1 MPLFLS
7 IEETDFRCSVWQVTE
22 TAEQLLDSLP
32 CPDKY
37 RMEAEARFS
46 SPKRRL
52 EYAAVRALLYEM
64 TACPPDV
71 FYAPSGKPMLA
82 DSSLSI
88 SISHTKGYVAVSLSR
103 TGKTGVD
110 IERYSERILPLRD
123 RIVGT
128 EETADG
134 VWPLLLHWSAKET
147 VYKMMDCEGVDFV
160 RHLCVSGIPGTSS
173 SRVESEGMFR
183 LSSSHPSCRQTYT
196 VHYRLYPDFVL
207 TYSSFPENR

>member
-7 IEETDFRCSVWQVTE
+7 IEKTDFRCSVWQVTE

-52 EYAAVRALLYEM
+52 EYAAVRVLLYEM
-64 TACPPDV
+64 TVCPPDV

-134 VWPLLLHWSAKET
+134 IWSLLLHWSAKET

-160 RHLCVSGIPGTSS
+160 KHLCVSGIPNTGS
-173 SRVESEGMFR
+173 SRVESEGMLR

-196 VHYRLYPDFVL
+196 VYYRLYPDFVL

>member
-7 IEETDFRCSVWQVTE
+7 IEKTDFRCSVWQVTE

-52 EYAAVRALLYEM
+52 EYAAVRVLLYEM
-64 TACPPDV
+64 TVCPPDV

-134 VWPLLLHWSAKET
+134 IWSLLLHWSAKET

-160 RHLCVSGIPGTSS
+160 KHLCVSGIPGTNSF
-173 SRVESEGMFR
+173 RVESEGMFR

-207 TYSSFPENR
+207 TYSNFPENR

>member
-7 IEETDFRCSVWQVTE
+7 IEETGFRCCVWQVTE
-22 TAEQLLDSLP
+22 TVEQLLDSLP
-32 CPDKY
+32 CPSKY

-64 TACPPDV
+64 TSCPPDV
-71 FYAPSGKPMLA
+71 FYASSGKPMLA
-82 DSSLSI
+82 DSSLSV

-110 IERYSERILPLRD
+110 IERYSERILSLRD

-128 EETADG
+128 GETADG
-134 VWPLLLHWSAKET
+134 VWSLLLHWSAKET

-160 RHLCVSGIPGTSS
+160 KHLCVSDFPETNS
-173 SRVESEGMFR
+173 SRMEPGGRFR
-183 LSSSHPSCRQTYT
+183 LFSSHPSCRQTYT
-196 VHYRLYPDFVL
+196 VHYRLCPDFVL
-207 TYSSFPENR
+207 TYSDLPNDR

>member
-7 IEETDFRCSVWQVTE
+7 IEETDVRCCVWRVAE
-22 TAEQLLDSLP
+22 TAEQLLGSLP

-37 RMEAEARFS
+37 RMEAEAHFS
-46 SPKRRL
+46 SSKRRL

-103 TGKTGVD
+103 MGKTGID
-110 IERYSERILPLRD
+110 IERYGERILSLRD
-123 RIVGT
+123 RIVGAG
-128 EETADG
+128 ETASD
-134 VWPLLLHWSAKET
+134 VWSLLLHWSAKET

-160 RHLCVSGIPGTSS
+160 KHLCVSGIPDTSS
-173 SRVESEGMFR
+173 SRVEPEGMFR
-183 LSSSHPSCRQTYT
+183 LSASHPSCRQTYA

-207 TYSSFPENR
+207 TYSCFPESR